1 MATKTRTPKDVE
13 AAQVARADKVEA
25 LNDEL
30 VTAVEALSD
39 SGAWRRMLEVSAR
52 FTRYSSNNQLL
63 LWAQAEQRGVTLTR
77 VAAFGTWKKLGY
89 RIKAG
94 SKGFGIYEPVRN
106 RLRPNE
112 VQAWIKEGRDPHD
125 SEGRPR
131 MVVRAFKVGY
141 VFDVAQVEAG
151 GAAEAL

>member
-30 VTAVEALSD
+30 VMAVEALAD

-52 FTRYSSNNQLL
+52 FTRYSINNQLL

-77 VAAFGTWKKLGY
+77 VAAFGTWKKL
-89 RIKAG
+89 ATG
-94 SKGFGIYEPVRN
+94 SRPDRRALGFTSRCAIVCGLTKCR
-106 RLRPNE
+106 RGSRR
-112 VQAWIKEGRDPHD
+112 AATRTT
-125 SEGRPR
+125 PR
-131 MVVRAFKVGY
+131 
-141 VFDVAQVEAG
+141 
-151 GAAEAL
+151 AARGWSFGHS